1 MVLFLSFS
9 LSLRENRCTDS
20 NCRRLIATQLSS
32 SVCHNVTLVDGS
44 LRKKWI
50 IVPLKFHSRIVDSV
64 LRSCLY

>member
-1 MVLFLSFS
+1 MVLFLSLS

-32 SVCHNVTLVDGS
+32 LVCHNVTLVDGS

-50 IVPLKFHSRIVDSV
+50 IVPLKFHTRIVDSV